1 MCVQA
6 LALFS
11 MGDMTHSITTLSL
24 KVLTTTTFIKPSVAL
39 ECRGKGQGAK
49 AVVHMTEAG
58 NTKGGSIT
66 VLLTSCFTG
75 LD

>member
-1 MCVQA
+1 
-6 LALFS
+6 
-11 MGDMTHSITTLSL
+11 MGDMTSTLIL
-24 KVLTTTTFIKPSVAL
+24 TAFTTTTFIKPSVAL

-66 VLLTSCFTG
+66 VLLTSCLTG